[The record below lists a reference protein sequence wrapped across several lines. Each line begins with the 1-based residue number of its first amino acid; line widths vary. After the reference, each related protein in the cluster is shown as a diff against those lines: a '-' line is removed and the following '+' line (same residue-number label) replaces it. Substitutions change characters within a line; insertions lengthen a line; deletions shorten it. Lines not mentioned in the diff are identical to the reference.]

1 MPPGRRG
8 LTMQN
13 FEYQVCSVQYG
24 RVTFANG
31 AWQGTVPM
39 CADTN
44 ASLES
49 CLNVWDYLQAA
60 GRDGWE
66 LVSVIAH
73 PQAQPE
79 AVQDMLYLK
88 RPAW

>member
-1 MPPGRRG
+1 
-8 LTMQN
+8 MQN

-39 CADTN
+39 SADTN